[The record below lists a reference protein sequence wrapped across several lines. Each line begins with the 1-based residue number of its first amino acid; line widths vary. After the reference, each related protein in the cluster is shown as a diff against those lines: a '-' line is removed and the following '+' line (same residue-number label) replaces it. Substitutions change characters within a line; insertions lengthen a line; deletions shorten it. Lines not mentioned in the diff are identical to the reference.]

1 MLKARLMFRIVKKI
15 AIKRRKKSV
24 SGGMIFILY
33 ILQKKISISAFR
45 EDGIN
50 FYFYECANAG
60 GEIFPLIAAF
70 FRRGGRYSVF

>member
-1 MLKARLMFRIVKKI
+1 MLKARLMFRIIKKI

-24 SGGMIFILY
+24 PEGMIFILY
-33 ILQKKISISAFR
+33 ILRKKISISAFR

-70 FRRGGRYSVF
+70 FGRGGRYSVF